1 MAKIVKLGHN
11 IDLQK
16 GVLNV
21 ISTGATG
28 TFQKWGAWGRNAL
41 QTVTITR
48 RTPFNP
54 QQAIGYKGIVDYTS
68 SPFTSDVTLDCILT
82 EGSVD
87 ATGNSV
93 YNFADDE
100 VVVGKESYVLTSCAL
115 NFQAGNPATVN
126 YGYITAGNASELD
139 ANLNPK
145 TLQGG
150 EEARFAVVMGEDGS
164 GIYIFAEGSDSS
176 SFYLPAGVQTLG
188 FNATLNRNQ
197 ILDVRSS
204 EPVQFITTYPLD
216 LSVNL
221 EVLQSIANDL
231 GELPGQVGYDAT
243 AYAANLKKRFVG
255 LKSIGVRGGT
265 TADYPDPYGDDGA
278 SAEYAN
284 KDGKTLMSINKT
296 VARGHESDNSG
307 SQYPTGSY
315 TDKTAV
321 TKGSG
326 KLYVSASGLMKTEDS
341 ESVNVGGNLT
351 YTYQFT
357 AADIEIP
364 LDCSINGSDSTE
376 DPGNDY

>member
-21 ISTGATG
+21 VSREN
-28 TFQKWGAWGRNAL
+28 KWAAWGRNAL

-68 SPFTSDVTLDCILT
+68 SPITSDVTLDCILV
-82 EGSVD
+82 EGCIS
-87 ATGNSV
+87 AFGNSV
-93 YNFADDE
+93 YNFAENE
-100 VVVGKESYVLTSCAL
+100 VVVGEESYVLTSCAL

-139 ANLNPK
+139 SSLNPK
-145 TLQGG
+145 VLTAG

-164 GIYIFAEGSDSS
+164 GIYIAATDASDSG
-176 SFYLPAGVQTLG
+176 FVIPAGVQTIG

-216 LSVNL
+216 LSMNL
-221 EVLQSIANDL
+221 EMLQKIAT
-231 GELPGQVGYDAT
+231 G
-243 AYAANLKKRFVG
+243 NLKERIVKLDALRIYAGASTEAQG
-255 LKSIGVRGGT
+255 LATVAKGHKSSNTG
-265 TADYPDPYGDDGA
+265 DYPEAPSTSRTGVIAPDD
-278 SAEYAN
+278 
-284 KDGKTLMSINKT
+284 
-296 VARGHESDNSG
+296 
-307 SQYPTGSY
+307 
-315 TDKTAV
+315 
-321 TKGSG
+321 
-326 KLYVSASGLMKTEDS
+326 KLYVAATGLMKTEDS

-364 LDCSINGSDSTE
+364 LATISEGSDSAT

>member
-16 GVLNV
+16 GALRVV
-21 ISTGATG
+21 SRQDTTGN
-28 TFQKWGAWGRNAL
+28 KWAAWGRNAL

-68 SPFTSDVTLDCILT
+68 SPITSDVTLDCILT
-82 EGSVD
+82 EGAVD
-87 ATGNSV
+87 AAGNSI
-93 YNFADDE
+93 YNFAEDE
-100 VVVGKESYVLTSCAL
+100 VVVGVESYVLTSCAL

-139 ANLNPK
+139 ASLNPK

-150 EEARFAVVMGEDGS
+150 EEARFAVIMGEDGS
-164 GIYIFAEGSDSS
+164 GICIEAFDASDSS
-176 SFYLPAGVQTLG
+176 FVIPAGVQTIG
-188 FNATLNRNQ
+188 FNATMNRNQ

-216 LSVNL
+216 LSMNI
-221 EVLQSIANDL
+221 EILQSIAT
-231 GELPGQVGYDAT
+231 GELKTRIVNLDKLLIKAGSST
-243 AYAANLKKRFVG
+243 AALGIETEAKG
-255 LKSIGVRGGT
+255 HKSKNTG
-265 TADYPDPYGDDGA
+265 DYP
-278 SAEYAN
+278 E
-284 KDGKTLMSINKT
+284 
-296 VARGHESDNSG
+296 
-307 SQYPTGSY
+307 PTY
-315 TDKTAV
+315 VDRTAV
-321 TKGSG
+321 IADAD
-326 KLYVSASGLMKTEDS
+326 KLYVSASGLAKTEDS

-364 LDCSINGSDSTE
+364 LEHIAGSDSAT